1 MVTYIP
7 SDSFLQTLYYNIG
20 KWNIL
25 LNNSFVARRKLIHWI
40 EHNRYMIGGMIVCD
54 Y

>member
-1 MVTYIP
+1 MVTYTP
-7 SDSFLQTLYYNIG
+7 SDSFLQTLYYNIS

-25 LNNSFVARRKLIHWI
+25 SNNSFVGRRKLIHWI
-40 EHNRYMIGGMIVCD
+40 ERNRYMIEGMIVCD